1 MSAYKFKN
9 ILSSDISFNF
19 SKTVKHVANLNS
31 SALTAL
37 ICALYQDNDVPL
49 LVICADSVDAHTLLR
64 TLKAIVKRD
73 DIYFFQDWETLPYD
87 PISPHQDI
95 ISSRL
100 KLLSS
105 LKDLKKGI
113 ILTTVPAIM
122 PRLCPVEYIKT
133 AGFISR

>member
-73 DIYFFQDWETLPYD
+73 DIYFFRTGKHFLMTQSLRIRILFLQD
-87 PISPHQDI
+87 
-95 ISSRL
+95 
-100 KLLSS
+100 
-105 LKDLKKGI
+105 
-113 ILTTVPAIM
+113 
-122 PRLCPVEYIKT
+122 
-133 AGFISR
+133 